1 MGPEARPGGQAAQGH
16 QGAGGAGGPGP
27 HSSRRLISGD
37 ARSHPIGRMAYCK
50 QEDLPTG
57 KGGAPGRSPQRGTLE
72 ARELWLSS
80 ARA

>member
-37 ARSHPIGRMAYCK
+37 ARSHPIGHMEPNKKISPLGRAGR
-50 QEDLPTG
+50 Q
-57 KGGAPGRSPQRGTLE
+57 GGVHRGELARPGSCG
-72 ARELWLSS
+72 
-80 ARA
+80 